1 MVQDLTD
8 HPPLGESDHV
18 SIEFNV
24 CFTQVKDEITPGH
37 NIYKTN
43 YGVIKSELNQQVWE
57 ELQNSKFENDYD
69 MFFEKLRTA
78 MELNTLKK
86 ANSKSKKNMYMTNG
100 AMRLKNKKGRLW
112 QRYLASNNRYDRKN
126 YIKCK
131 NDLRQLTRELRR
143 DYEQEL
149 ARIAKSKPK
158 AFWKYAKSR
167 LKTKPQI
174 PALSKPDGSKAS
186 TPKDKAETLNAYF
199 SSVFTV
205 EDIQNIPATT
215 SCVVE
220 VLQTIEIT
228 PTVVRKKL
236 HDLNPNKS
244 P

>member
-1 MVQDLTD
+1 M
-8 HPPLGESDHV
+8 
-18 SIEFNV
+18 
-24 CFTQVKDEITPGH
+24 
-37 NIYKTN
+37 
-43 YGVIKSELNQQVWE
+43 
-57 ELQNSKFENDYD
+57 
-69 MFFEKLRTA
+69 
-78 MELNTLKK
+78 
-86 ANSKSKKNMYMTNG
+86 
-100 AMRLKNKKGRLW
+100 KNKKGRLW
-112 QRYLASNNRYDRKN
+112 LRYLASNSRYDRKN

-143 DYEQEL
+143 DDEQKL

-205 EDIQNIPATT
+205 EDIQNIPETT
-215 SCVVE
+215 SCVVEE

-236 HDLNPNKS
+236 HDLNLNKS
-244 P
+244 PRHDKWHPYFLKELADCICIPLSILYNKSLKEGAHKSWTKAIITAIYKKGLKSETGNYRPISITSVR